1 MNRPGKNLILLINN
15 IPLRLKMIL
24 IYLTIIILPLIL
36 VYGLFF
42 VKLRDEVELREA
54 TIVDQTLE
62 RVVSD
67 INYLFSATTSISRD
81 IAVDQAINE
90 LMCTSYDSQ
99 SQYFDV
105 YFDKLKD
112 QIQMYATSYNN
123 VIKVSV
129 FTDNPTVLSGG
140 NVYFLNETALRSP
153 WYANVNKSR
162 RKEDVVAWSSP
173 NPLNKGKF
181 EHKISVVRIMDEF
194 AQYNKTMVVR
204 IDIEESRLRELLKK
218 TYDMDFFLIDANDDI
233 IASSLEEYTNDDAYY
248 LTFEPEKFDKNYTL
262 VQQNFY
268 PSDDLAWRV
277 AAIVPKQ
284 SLTDVING
292 YGGLLAVVSTLILV
306 VSVLFIMIFSRSYN
320 DRITILEKHMK
331 RVENSQFDIIE
342 GEYGTDEIGGL
353 IGAFNRMTLRI
364 NGLVNEVFRFKLREK
379 DHQLEQ
385 IKAELKFLQSQMD
398 PHFLFN
404 TLNAILV
411 VSSRNGYQEITQVIR
426 NLAKTLRYLI
436 EWDDSMV
443 PLEKE
448 LTFTRMYLEIEKF
461 RFRDKFEFEIFIEG
475 NLEKVLV
482 PKLMVQPFVENA
494 CKHGIQASK
503 NNGKLI
509 IRIYA
514 LNDYVHILVEDNGI
528 GMTKEKLTEVLNQ
541 NVDSHIGI
549 QNVLKRLAIHYHGR
563 QQFEISSEVNTGTKI
578 LIRIPY
584 LDEVSEV

>member
-90 LMCTSYDSQ
+90 LMCTFYDSQ
-99 SQYFDV
+99 AQYFDV

-129 FTDNPTVLSGG
+129 YTDNPTVLSGG

>member
-99 SQYFDV
+99 AQYFDV

-331 RVENSQFDIIE
+331 RVENSHFDIIE

-398 PHFLFN
+398 PHYLFN

>member
-99 SQYFDV
+99 AQYFDV